1 MSGPVSGSTRLRA
14 ARLRHNCVFTIA
26 LLAISLASYTST
38 TAYEVSSPS
47 ISPAAV
53 QGVTDAV
60 AAWHAEQPGFPTT
73 EAALMPTRIPERIPA
88 PEPAPEPAR
97 VAIDGAAVQAD
108 VVRAS
113 RGSRGSGGSS
123 ELSGS
128 GGPSAPEAVT
138 PRAGTKASMEVL
150 FNKKVW
156 ASGFQSE
163 IDACR
168 GAVNVTGRYG
178 VAVIAEHW
186 SCGGSR
192 FPGAG
197 TTVTLSGVNLGT
209 YRVGG
214 IVAVLD
220 VDTDGTA
227 SIPRGYDLLYQTCIN
242 GSNATMSFT
251 ALRRVR

>member
-1 MSGPVSGSTRLRA
+1 M
-14 ARLRHNCVFTIA
+14 IA
-26 LLAISLASYTST
+26 LLVIPLASYTV
-38 TAYEVSSPS
+38 TAANGIASSSPRADPTATEFVSS
-47 ISPAAV
+47 A
-53 QGVTDAV
+53 GVNLTEV
-60 AAWHAEQPGFPTT
+60 AARQVDQADLRASEGT
-73 EAALMPTRIPERIPA
+73 L
-88 PEPAPEPAR
+88 EPRLEPAR
-97 VAIDGAAVQAD
+97 VAVDGAAVQAG

-113 RGSRGSGGSS
+113 RVLKGSRGAGGSS

-128 GGPSAPEAVT
+128 GGPSAPDAVK
-138 PRAGTKASMEVL
+138 PRFTSKTSAAPL

-197 TTVTLSGVNLGT
+197 TTVTLSGVNSGT

-220 VDTDGTA
+220 IATDGTA
-227 SIPRGYDLLYQTCIN
+227 SIPRGYDLLYQTCID
-242 GSNATMSFT
+242 GSNATMSFA
-251 ALRRVR
+251 ALRHIH